1 MAANPIERFITG
13 RDSVPDAGLRPF
25 SGPTSRVSTGGTSG
39 GSKAGRPKT
48 GLQRGPVSLRE
59 PEPPDTSGSGIG
71 AESRFRQNID
81 EFRRRA
87 IERAGSEVSGSYDR
101 AIGRIDE
108 QIADERANLQ
118 FANQQYSQFF
128 DSIAPGFKE
137 AIDVARNTAQAQAAI
152 EQVFTETGEQIDARY
167 RSTAGRVRAVADAV
181 SGGDAD
187 VADALNEAV
196 YEFKGLIDDQL
207 HLDRDNQLAMFNAT
221 SALAAAAAE
230 SQWRG
235 TEGEGG
241 REQYVTQKQYEKI
254 IQDMMRARADAVQAK
269 NDAVAKARS
278 AAAAQFASDIPRSY
292 AEYNGAVSATYLSQA
307 GVPPSKASKAFEIMQ
322 FMYDNNMPTYT
333 GLSAAAIAAEEAG
346 VGFMDLGILD
356 EMAEWE
362 DQIEVGVQGMANW
375 EGIYNDSV
383 VNPTPGD
390 PYDQFLSSYFE
401 GRFGGASDKEA
412 FQFANFTLEELGL

>member
-13 RDSVPDAGLRPF
+13 DRRPPEGFRPF
-25 SGPTSRVSTGGTSG
+25 AGPSAGRGSTGTTQG
-39 GSKAGRPKT
+39 GSKAGRPKA
-48 GLQRGPVSLRE
+48 GLVRGPVAIRE
-59 PEPPDTSGSGIG
+59 PEPPDTSQSGIG

-81 EFRRRA
+81 EFRQRA
-87 IERAGSEVSGSYDR
+87 IERAGQGVAGSYDR
-101 AIGRIDE
+101 AIAKIDQ

-152 EQVFTETGEQIDARY
+152 EQVFTETGQAIDARY
-167 RSTAGRVRAVADAV
+167 RSTAGRVRAVADQV
-181 SGGDAD
+181 SGSDAD

-207 HLDRDNQLAMFNAT
+207 HLDRDTQVSMFNAT

-235 TEGEGG
+235 TEGEGA

-254 IQDMMRARADAVQAK
+254 ITDMMRSRAEAVQAK
-269 NDAVAKARS
+269 NDAVAKARE
-278 AAAAQFASDIPRSY
+278 AAAAQFASDVPRSWD
-292 AEYNGAVSATYLSQA
+292 EYRGAVSATYLQSA

-322 FMYDNNMPTYT
+322 FMYDNNMPTYS

-356 EMAEWE
+356 EMAEYE
-362 DQIEVGVQGMANW
+362 DAIEVGTQGMANW

-390 PYDQFLSSYFE
+390 TYDQFLSSYFE

-412 FQFANFTLEELGL
+412 FEFANFTLQELGL